1 MLIALSL
8 ASIITRFE
16 PLAKSLGVLLFLLVE
31 AGLVGCV
38 AITFLQTRSR
48 SELSLPALLLPGLFV
63 MVAFA
68 ESWSLFGGLVPW
80 ANLALIILMI
90 VTALLRRRLFVTT
103 IQNALRNTRW
113 INLALLAPCAV
124 FAALNALTN
133 GFCHDTLLYHLAAVR
148 WVAEF
153 GSVPGLAN
161 LHGRLGFNTALD
173 PLAAL
178 FGSPFGEEVG
188 REYANPVI
196 IVSVCA
202 VLLQGIRLRTEEFFT
217 RDSIYACLLFLL
229 GFRLLFSE
237 CLSSPQPDMTGAG
250 LSMLVAWYLRELVQE
265 TIHEKN
271 TGAFLACL
279 LACSL
284 VVMFKLSYAVLGL
297 AGCGLAIGITF
308 LRGRRLSSIWPAV
321 IMVGLFSIP
330 WVGRGYI
337 TSGYPLYPSDLGR
350 INFDWT
356 VPIEA
361 ASSEKDWVLS
371 WAREPF
377 HNSQTVL
384 MNADWFRPWVAAT
397 LADPMVLKSMV
408 LGLAGIILI
417 ASTRPW
423 LYRRDSWFAW
433 VLLVTP
439 VVSSLL
445 FWFLTAPDPRFAEGT
460 IWLLAADVAYLPFA
474 GNDFRQRFARGF
486 LAVVIIGF
494 ISLELAGGLQR
505 LAKEPE
511 RFPNYVGKPVPM
523 VSELTYSGLAIW
535 VPAQGQLTGPW
546 NIPATPRDRFDP
558 RLELR
563 GTTLREGFRMNLSR
577 PEPKWK
583 NGMRIPGNQ

>member
-1 MLIALSL
+1 MQPCL
-8 ASIITRFE
+8 ASTISHYE
-16 PLAKSLGVLLFLLVE
+16 PFFASFAVIGFLVVELAFAGAAAVVLLPPS
-31 AGLVGCV
+31 CRW
-38 AITFLQTRSR
+38 TPN
-48 SELSLPALLLPGLFV
+48 LPELLLPGLFV
-63 MVAFA
+63 AVSFA
-68 ESWSLFGGLVPW
+68 ETWSLFGGLVPW
-80 ANLALIILMI
+80 ANPALIMLMI
-90 VTALLRRRLFVTT
+90 VAALLRRRLFVTT
-103 IQNALRNTRW
+103 IRNALSNTRW
-113 INLALLAPCAV
+113 INLVLLAPCAV

-133 GFCHDTLLYHLAAVR
+133 GFCHDTLLYHLPAVR

-161 LHGRLGFNTALD
+161 LHGRFGFNTALH

-237 CLSSPQPDMTGAG
+237 CLSSPQPDVAGAG
-250 LSMLVAWYLRELVQE
+250 FAMLVAWYLRELVQE
-265 TIHEKN
+265 AIHEKH
-271 TGAFLACL
+271 TGAFVACL
-279 LACSL
+279 LASSL
-284 VVMFKLSYAVLGL
+284 VVMFKLSYVVLGL

-308 LRGRRLSSIWPAV
+308 LRERRLSSIWPAV

-337 TSGYPLYPSDLGR
+337 TSGYPLYPSDFGR
-350 INFDWT
+350 INFDWM
-356 VPIEA
+356 VPTEA

-371 WAREPF
+371 WARAPF
-377 HNSQTVL
+377 HDSRTVL
-384 MNADWFRPWVAAT
+384 MKADWVRPWVAAT
-397 LADPMVLKSMV
+397 LVDPMVLKSMV
-408 LGLAGIILI
+408 LCLAGIILI

-423 LYRRDSWFAW
+423 LYRRDSWFGW

-474 GNDFRQRFARGF
+474 GSDVRQRFARGF
-486 LAVVIIGF
+486 LAVVVIGF
-494 ISLELAGGLQR
+494 VCLELAGGLKR
-505 LAKEPE
+505 LSKEPE
-511 RFPNYVGKPVPM
+511 RFPNFVGKPVPM
-523 VSELTYSGLAIW
+523 VSELTYSGLKVW
-535 VPAQGQLTGPW
+535 VPAEGELAGPW
-546 NIPATPRDRFDP
+546 TIPATPPDRFDP

-563 GTTLREGFRMNLSR
+563 GQTLREGFRMNLSW
-577 PEPKWK
+577 PKPKWK
-583 NGMRIPGNQ
+583 NGRMLPADAGG